1 MAKKRQR
8 KGMRNMTKTEN
19 NILLISITL
28 CWASSYIFIK
38 NLPEDFS
45 SYAYLT
51 LTCGIAALLMALIF
65 GKQLR
70 RLKKSTWIKGGILS
84 IILSVNLLTE
94 KKEFLFWRPQMQA
107 FWQR

>member
-1 MAKKRQR
+1 
-8 KGMRNMTKTEN
+8 MTKTEN

-51 LTCGIAALLMALIF
+51 LTCGIAALLMILILAGGCGSF
-65 GKQLR
+65 
-70 RLKKSTWIKGGILS
+70 KKAHG
-84 IILSVNLLTE
+84 
-94 KKEFLFWRPQMQA
+94 
-107 FWQR
+107 